1 MCASYDLLLF
11 SNKPHFNHVERE
23 CGGVINRI
31 RIQVMVEI
39 KQSHERKKS
48 ETKIAKVKTSKQI
61 E

>member
-11 SNKPHFNHVERE
+11 SNKPQFNHVERE

-31 RIQVMVEI
+31 RIQVMGEI
-39 KQSHERKKS
+39 KQSHEKKS
-48 ETKIAKVKTSKQI
+48 EIKIAKVKTSKQI